1 MNSRNIQN
9 SSSKLMLI
17 LCIFLILNLFSCIY
31 ANSKFTKWTPKE
43 ITLEFKK
50 GVSSIFDSENF
61 LTTDH
66 AESIQEIINHIKT
79 EKNYEIFFFIINK
92 MDLSITNSI
101 ELFLNDLSYHILNG
115 DEERDHNS
123 IFILFSIGDRQSRI
137 RTGKYIRDILSDSA
151 CLELQKEIKTLLRS
165 GKYSEAFHEL
175 FDNLKIDLSGRYNF
189 HRLYNK
195 IYNFFEAILIYSI
208 IVVVILIIAHFT
220 KKDYKSAEERL
231 KKIKN
236 ICESK
241 KPRREIL
248 ETTCVICLEPLEIQ
262 DCKNTGDD
270 ISNSEQNPVVEKI
283 ELPGVEKEKLENENL
298 LEEHKNK
305 DEKNLKDENNF
316 VARLECGHSFH
327 SKCIVEWMN
336 KQNKCPICR
345 ENIDKEESDE
355 QPTKSQNTTTSTNSQ
370 TLNQTLMSL
379 HLFNIQSSIDRN
391 LLDYDINHNTDSLS
405 WNRRIRSSS
414 NSGGSSSWG
423 GSSGGASSSW

>member
-1 MNSRNIQN
+1 MNSQNIQN
-9 SSSKLMLI
+9 SSSKLMFI